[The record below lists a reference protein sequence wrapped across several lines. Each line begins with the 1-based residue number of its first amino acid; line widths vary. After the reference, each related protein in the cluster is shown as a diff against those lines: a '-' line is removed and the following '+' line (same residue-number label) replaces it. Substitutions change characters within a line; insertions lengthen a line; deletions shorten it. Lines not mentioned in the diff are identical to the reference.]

1 MLDFHKSVLKIFV
14 IKNGKKRHSY
24 IIIINLIEE
33 VLQPSWFSSLR
44 FNIYLVK
51 RFKTIKGESLWHTDA
66 IELFDVK
73 ISRQIE

>member
-33 VLQPSWFSSLR
+33 ALQPS
-44 FNIYLVK
+44 
-51 RFKTIKGESLWHTDA
+51 
-66 IELFDVK
+66 
-73 ISRQIE
+73 